1 MKMKTTLVSLFSAMF
16 IGTTGY
22 VGYQTY
28 QTNMKINESELL
40 LENIEVLANGE
51 ASGGYAWSDP
61 IDCTGIGTGD
71 YCVCEEDGPGN
82 SCSSPGS
89 KTCDCGRNC

>member
-1 MKMKTTLVSLFSAMF
+1 MKMKTTLVSLVSAMF

-61 IDCTGIGTGD
+61 IGLYG
-71 YCVCEEDGPGN
+71 YRN
-82 SCSSPGS
+82 
-89 KTCDCGRNC
+89 GRLLCL